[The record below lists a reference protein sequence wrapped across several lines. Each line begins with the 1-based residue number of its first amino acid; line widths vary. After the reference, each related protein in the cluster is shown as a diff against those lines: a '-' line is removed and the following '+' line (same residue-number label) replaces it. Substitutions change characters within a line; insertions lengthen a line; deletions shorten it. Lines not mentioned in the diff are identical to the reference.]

1 MSRVKDPSAPRCAK
15 TKAEGIGVPLVAF
28 MGSRA
33 ENPNRQAESRFEE
46 MEEGTQLS
54 VFLSV
59 RRAGSQVSREA
70 WCRGRAEATPRSRTC
85 SWIPWCLLL
94 CGVVEVQPHE
104 AAPECWKWHV
114 EKSVSTPPKF
124 LPK

>member
-59 RRAGSQVSREA
+59 RLAHKCLVRLGA
-70 WCRGRAEATPRSRTC
+70 RAELR
-85 SWIPWCLLL
+85 
-94 CGVVEVQPHE
+94 QPQE
-104 AAPECWKWHV
+104 AEPAAGFPGACC
-114 EKSVSTPPKF
+114 
-124 LPK
+124 